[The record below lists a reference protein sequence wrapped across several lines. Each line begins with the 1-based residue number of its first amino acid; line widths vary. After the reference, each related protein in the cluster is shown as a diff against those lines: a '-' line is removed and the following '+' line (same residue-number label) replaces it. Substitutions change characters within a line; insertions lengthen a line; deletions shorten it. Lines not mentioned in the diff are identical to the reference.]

1 MSAHAGVGEREEQ
14 RLGKSAAP
22 GKRTSVTVIVAGAIG
37 VMASLVLTAMYA
49 VKVINEN
56 AAVGDEGGAVASADA
71 REAAS
76 SMPEVAEVDAAEVVL
91 TEAGVAASGF
101 PSALAVWREAHD
113 PRGVFDGIYEGGEAD
128 TPCFSFDVDTWWVV
142 GGDESACQVDV
153 ELWWEEYSGVA
164 PREIKLFGS
173 GAAGASI
180 SSDALP
186 AEVLDEL
193 GVSHDQQSIVAFLTS
208 SYLPSAG
215 VTELT
220 TEDLTLDSTPAVV
233 IHGQREGM
241 STFSVYVAQA
251 PTAYPTGSDA
261 EAQWFLF
268 YVYNELEWVQPTDE
282 IVNSFESSFRWK

>member
-1 MSAHAGVGEREEQ
+1 MSADAGVGEREEQ
-14 RLGKSAAP
+14 RLGKSATP

-56 AAVGDEGGAVASADA
+56 AAGGDEPGAVASADA
-71 REAAS
+71 REVAS

-91 TEAGVAASGF
+91 TEAGVAASGY

-113 PRGVFDGIYEGGEAD
+113 PRGVFDGIYEGGQAE
-128 TPCFSFDVDTWWVV
+128 TPCFTFDVDTWWVV

-173 GAAGASI
+173 GAAGAAVR
-180 SSDALP
+180 SDALP
-186 AEVLDEL
+186 AELLDEL
-193 GVSHDQQSIVAFLTS
+193 GVSHDQRSIVAFLTS

-220 TEDLTLDSTPAVV
+220 TVDLTLDSTPAVV

-282 IVNSFESSFRWK
+282 IVNGFESSFRWK